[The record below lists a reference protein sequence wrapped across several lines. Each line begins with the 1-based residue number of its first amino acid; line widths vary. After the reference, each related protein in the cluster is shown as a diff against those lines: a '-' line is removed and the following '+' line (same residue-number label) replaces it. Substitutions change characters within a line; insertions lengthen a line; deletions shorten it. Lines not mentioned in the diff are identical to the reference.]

1 MPPLC
6 NYNNNDD
13 DDFATEYVIQDAYTQ
28 TTVFSLLLFLH
39 WCQLL
44 LSGWLKN
51 REPFFYWGSPNSWKN
66 DDTQLPNSFRVFLVS
81 GWMSLLGKRIAQDG
95 SERAPNRCLPRR
107 ASHTENWAAWGD
119 TRDFPLPVS
128 MWLCGTGDKTFKTRT
143 TPEGRAVSCATR
155 FLQCVSLKNLEAA
168 VSRGFQSHWRSLL
181 QVLLIFPSWPITTT
195 YFFSQYFWPFPYL
208 SFQEVI

>member
-155 FLQCVSLKNLEAA
+155 FLQCVSSAFKKSFRPFLCKPHRRAP
-168 VSRGFQSHWRSLL
+168 
-181 QVLLIFPSWPITTT
+181 QVLTLQCQFPPVSHSGG
-195 YFFSQYFWPFPYL
+195 FSGGDPR
-208 SFQEVI
+208 SE